1 MQVMIRLFSALVL
14 MFLGVNL
21 AFAQTGELSGK
32 ITDEK
37 GEGVPFANV
46 AVKKNGVLVT
56 GGATDFD
63 GFYTIKPL
71 DPGTY
76 DVEISALSYG
86 TVVVTGVT
94 INSDRIR
101 TLNQLVKPESLAIE
115 GVEIIAYKIPLIDKE
130 SNSTKTTISSE
141 EIKSL
146 PTRNIQ
152 SIASTSAGVFQED
165 EGSGISIK
173 GSREN
178 STEYY
183 IDGIRVRGSTNLP
196 ANAIEQL
203 TVITGGV
210 PARYGDA
217 TGGIINIVTKGPS
230 RQMNGGVELIT
241 SQFLDGF
248 GYNLANFN
256 LTGPLYIKNKGTD
269 SAQAKI
275 GFFVAGEFNYLK
287 DPDPSAVGVYVA
299 QDDVLR
305 DLQQNPIVRSP
316 VGGSFISAT
325 QTVTMDQL
333 ENVKVKPNTARQ
345 NYSLSTKLDFKLTET
360 IGFTVGGTL
369 NYNRYNDWIA
379 RNTLFNSENNPLYKE
394 LSWRVFARYT
404 QRFGRAYSGETQ
416 AEASKSPFQNAYYS
430 IQFDYSKVYFTFED
444 ETHGFNAF
452 DYGHLGRYD
461 IYRQASFEGNTQA
474 TYIDENGVPRTLTGF
489 VQTGI
494 QDTLVTFTPS
504 GLNPTGSNFMTRYY
518 ELAGDDRSYYAD
530 LTRIQLNN
538 GLRNGDPFQ
547 NVHGV
552 WNNLGSRNTGRGTG
566 GGVANYGIAADNDQF
581 RLTFIGSV
589 DILRPGKSSRNKHA
603 LEFGFEFEQR
613 VDRRYLVAPT
623 NLWGLMRQNVNQHIV
638 DPDLSNLND
647 FSLLI
652 DGVEYDFDQNCRCF
666 PGAPAFSANDTILTR
681 QVNNGTQTNF
691 DRKLREKL
699 GLGAGNL
706 DLINIDTISPDF
718 FSLDMFSADEL
729 LNQGNQLVLYGG
741 YDYKGNKLKG
751 QPSFNDFFTE
761 KDDEG
766 NFTRNIGAFRPIYTA
781 FFIQDKFQFKDL
793 LFNVGLRIDRFDAN
807 QKVLAD
813 EFSLYKILTVD
824 EAVERFGYVVPNN
837 IGGDFKVYVDDFS
850 RANPNVQGFR
860 NGNVWY
866 TANGVE
872 VADPRILGGGTASGR
887 PVPLL
892 ANPNDDIKSANFDP
906 NTSFEDYT
914 PQITIMPRLAFSF
927 NLTDEAS
934 FFAHYDILTQRPQGR
949 NLATPADYYFFNE
962 NITGVFSNPNLKPEK
977 TIDYQIGFRQLV
989 TQNSA
994 ITFSAFYREMRDM
1007 VQIVQVRFAHPLD
1020 YTTFGNVD
1028 FGTVKGFSLD
1038 YDMRKTRTSNLSL
1051 RLNYTLQFADGTG
1064 SSDLTQLNLVNS
1076 GQPNLRTIAPLNFDA
1091 RHLINVTADY
1101 RYGSGSN
1108 YNGPVSKKGKQIL
1121 SDFGINLIGRTRSG
1135 TPYTQQQN
1143 PTAEG
1148 KTSVPQRPIPK
1159 GSING
1164 ARLPWSFRLD
1174 LRIDKGFNVTPTN
1187 KETGKAG
1194 REMYFNVYLWIQN
1207 VLDTRNIINVYS
1219 YTGNAN
1225 DDGYLQSGVG
1235 QQDVNNQLNP
1245 DSYVDLYNAWI
1256 DNPNNYSLPRT
1267 IRLGVRFDF

>member
-1 MQVMIRLFSALVL
+1 MQVMIRLFSAVVL

-32 ITDEK
+32 VTDENK
-37 GEGVPFANV
+37 EGVPFANV

-63 GFYTIKPL
+63 GFYSIKPL

-76 DVEISALSYG
+76 DVEFSALGYG
-86 TVVVTGVT
+86 TVVITGVKVNT
-94 INSDRIR
+94 DRI
-101 TLNQLVKPESLAIE
+101 TTVNQLVKPESQVIA
-115 GVEIIAYKIPLIDKE
+115 GVEIVAYKIPLIDKE
-130 SNSTKTTISSE
+130 SNSTKTTISAE

-165 EGSGISIK
+165 EGSEISIK
-173 GSREN
+173 GSRSS

-230 RQMNGGVELIT
+230 RQLNGGVEFIT

-256 LTGPLYIKNKGTD
+256 LTGPIFIKDKGTD

-275 GFFVAGEFNYLK
+275 GFFIAGEFGYQK
-287 DPDPSAVGVYVA
+287 DPDPSAVGVWQVK
-299 QDDVLR
+299 DDKLT
-305 DLQQNPIVRSP
+305 DLQNNPIVRSP
-316 VGGSFISAT
+316 VGDAFISST
-325 QTVTMDQL
+325 QTVTFEDL
-333 ENVKVKPNTARQ
+333 EKSKVKPNTARY
-345 NYSLSTKLDFKLTET
+345 NYSLSSKLDFKITDK
-360 IGFTVGGTL
+360 IGITVGGSI
-369 NYNRYNDWIA
+369 NYSRYNDYIA
-379 RNTLFNSENNPLYKE
+379 RYSLFNFENNPLNKE

-404 QRFGRAYSGETQ
+404 QRFGKAYTDPGE
-416 AEASKSPFQNAYYS
+416 ANKSPFQNAYYS
-430 IQFDYSKVYFTFED
+430 LQFDYSKVYNTVED
-444 ETHGFNAF
+444 ESHGFKPF
-452 DYGHLGRYD
+452 DYGYLGRYD
-461 IYRQASFEGNTQA
+461 IARAPSYETFNGVPGTGQI
-474 TYIDENGVPRTLTGF
+474 TYIDANGNEKTLSGT
-489 VQTGI
+489 VQTGFS
-494 QDTLVTFTPS
+494 DTLVTFTPS
-504 GLNPTGSNFMTRYY
+504 NLNPTTANFMTRYY
-518 ELAGDDRSYYAD
+518 ELAGNDVDNYYRS
-530 LTRIQLNN
+530 LSTIQNNN
-538 GLRNGDPFQ
+538 GLRNGDRSQ
-547 NVHGV
+547 TVHGV
-552 WNNLGSRNTGRGTG
+552 WYNVGRQYNG
-566 GGVANYGIAADNDQF
+566 YGITDDNDQF

-589 DILRPGKSSRNKHA
+589 DILRPGASSRNKHA

-613 VDRRYLVAPT
+613 IDRSYQITPIG
-623 NLWGLMRQNVNQHIV
+623 LWELARLQANQHIV
-638 DPDLSNLND
+638 DPDLTNLND

-652 DGVEYDFDQNCRCF
+652 DGVEYEFDQDCRCF
-666 PGAPAFSANDTILTR
+666 PNAPAFSVYDTILTN
-681 QVNNGTQTNF
+681 QVNNGTQSYF

-699 GLGAGNL
+699 GLSADNL
-706 DLINIDTISPDF
+706 DFINIDTISPDF

-729 LNQGNQLVLYGG
+729 LNQGNPYVFYNG
-741 YDYKGNKLKG
+741 YDYTGKKLTG

-761 KDDEG
+761 KDSEG
-766 NFTRNIGAFRPIYTA
+766 NYTRNVGAFRPIYTA

-807 QKVLAD
+807 NRVLAD

-824 EAVERFGYVVPNN
+824 EAVERYGYAVPNSV
-837 IGGDFKVYVDDFS
+837 GGDYKVYVDNFDKTT
-850 RANPNVQGFR
+850 PTVTGFR
-860 NGNVWY
+860 NGNTWY
-866 TANGVE
+866 TADGVE
-872 VADPRILGGGTASGR
+872 VADPRVIGSSSATSR
-887 PVPLL
+887 PTPLL
-892 ANPNDDIKSANFDP
+892 DNTLVNNIKSESFDP
-906 NTSFEDYT
+906 NNSFSDYK
-914 PQITIMPRLAFSF
+914 PQITVMPRLAFSF

-934 FFAHYDILTQRPQGR
+934 FFAHYDILAQRPQGR
-949 NLATPADYYFFNE
+949 IVATPSDYYYFNE
-962 NITGVFSNPNLKPEK
+962 KISSVFNNPNLKPEK

-1007 VQIVQVRFAHPLD
+1007 VQIVQVRYAYPRD

-1038 YDMRKTRTSNLSL
+1038 FDMRKTRTSNLSL
-1051 RLNYTLQFADGTG
+1051 RINYTLQFADGTG
-1064 SSDLTQLNLVNS
+1064 SNDVTQLNLVGS
-1076 GQPNLRTIAPLNFDA
+1076 GQPNLRTISPLSYDA
-1091 RHLINVTADY
+1091 RHMINVTADY
-1101 RYGSGSN
+1101 RFGEGDS
-1108 YNGPVSKKGKQIL
+1108 YNGPMIKGKQFL
-1121 SDFGINLIGRTRSG
+1121 SNFGINLIGRTRSG

-1148 KTSVPQRPIPK
+1148 KESVPQRPIPK

-1164 ARLPWSFRLD
+1164 ARLPWTFRLD
-1174 LRIDKGFNVTPTN
+1174 LRIDKGFNITPKN

-1194 REMYFNVYLWIQN
+1194 RPLYLNVYLWVQN
-1207 VLDTRNIINVYS
+1207 LLDTRNIVKVYS
-1219 YTGNAN
+1219 YTGNVN
-1225 DDGYLQSGVG
+1225 DDGYLNSSIG
-1235 QQDVNNQLNP
+1235 QQDVGNQINP

-1267 IRLGVRFDF
+1267 IRLGLRFDF

>member
-32 ITDEK
+32 VTDEK

-63 GFYTIKPL
+63 GYFSIKPL

-76 DVEISALSYG
+76 DVEFSALSYG
-86 TVVVTGVT
+86 TVIITGVK
-94 INSDRIR
+94 INTDRIT
-101 TLNQLVKPESLAIE
+101 TLNQQVKPESTVIA
-115 GVEIIAYKIPLIDKE
+115 GVEIVAYKIPLIDKE

-165 EGSGISIK
+165 EGSALSIK
-173 GSREN
+173 GSRDN
-178 STEYY
+178 ATEYY

-230 RQMNGGVELIT
+230 RQLNGGVELIT

-256 LTGPLYIKNKGTD
+256 LTGPIYIKNKGTD
-269 SAQAKI
+269 SAEAKI
-275 GFFVAGEFNYLK
+275 GFFIAGEYNRLQ
-287 DPDPSAVGVYVA
+287 DPDPSAVGVPIVR
-299 QDDVLR
+299 DEVLR
-305 DLQQNPIVRSP
+305 DLENNPLVRSP
-316 VGGSFISAT
+316 VGDAFISST
-325 QTVTMDQL
+325 QTVTAEDL
-333 ENVKVKPNTARQ
+333 ERVKVKPNTVRS
-345 NYSLSTKLDFKLTET
+345 NYSLSSKLDFKLSDN
-360 IGFTVGGTL
+360 IGLTVGGSV
-369 NYNRYNDWIA
+369 NYSRYNDWVA
-379 RNTLFNSENNPLYKE
+379 RYTMFNSENNPLYKE

-404 QRFGRAYSGETQ
+404 QRFGKAYVEGE
-416 AEASKSPFQNAYYS
+416 EGNKSPFQNAFYS
-430 IQFDYSKVYFTFED
+430 IQFDYSKEYNTYED
-444 ETHGFNAF
+444 ETHGFKPF
-452 DYGHLGRYD
+452 DYGYLGRYD
-461 IYRQASFEGNTQA
+461 IYSQPSFENTSIS
-474 TYIDENGVPRTLTGF
+474 YIDANGNVKTLTGF
-489 VQTGI
+489 VQTGTE
-494 QDTLVTFTPS
+494 DTLVTFTPS
-504 GLNPTGSNFMTRYY
+504 DLNRTTANFMTRYY
-518 ELAGDDRSYYAD
+518 ELAGDNRELYYTNFAQ
-530 LTRIQLNN
+530 IQANN
-538 GLRNGDPFQ
+538 GLRNGDRSQ
-547 NVHGV
+547 TVHGV
-552 WNNLGSRNTGRGTG
+552 WYNVGRQFNG
-566 GGVANYGIAADNDQF
+566 YGIQDDNDQF

-589 DILRPGKSSRNKHA
+589 DILRPGASSRNKHA

-613 VDRRYLVAPT
+613 VDRSYQVTPIGI
-623 NLWGLMRQNVNQHIV
+623 WELMRQNANQHIV
-638 DPDLSNLND
+638 APDLNNLSD

-652 DGVEYDFDQNCRCF
+652 DGVEYQFDQTCRCF
-666 PGAPAFSANDTILTR
+666 PGAPAFSVYDTILTN
-681 QVNNGTQTNF
+681 QINNGSQTYF

-699 GLGAGNL
+699 GLDANNTSF
-706 DLINIDTISPDF
+706 INIDTLSPDF

-729 LNQGNQLVLYGG
+729 LNQGNPYVFYNG
-741 YDYKGNKLKG
+741 YDYQGNKLNG

-761 KDDEG
+761 KDSEG
-766 NFTRNIGAFRPIYTA
+766 NYLRRVGAFRPIYTA
-781 FFIQDKFQFKDL
+781 FFVQDKFQFKDL
-793 LFNVGLRIDRFDAN
+793 LFNIGLRIDRFDAN

-824 EAVERFGYVVPNN
+824 EAVERFGYSVPNS
-837 IGGDFKVYVDDFS
+837 IGGDYKVYVDDFGKT
-850 RANPNVQGFR
+850 NPTVTGFR
-860 NGNVWY
+860 NGNTWY
-866 TANGVE
+866 TADGVE
-872 VADPRILGGGTASGR
+872 VADPRIIGASSSSAR
-887 PVPLL
+887 PTPLL
-892 ANPNDDIKSANFDP
+892 DANLVNNIKSENFDP
-906 NTSFEDYT
+906 NNSFTDYV
-914 PQITIMPRLAFSF
+914 PQITVMPRLAFSF

-949 NLATPADYYFFNE
+949 IIASPSDYYFFNE
-962 NITGVFSNPNLKPEK
+962 RITSVFNNPNLKPEK
-977 TIDYQIGFRQLV
+977 TIDYQIGFRQLI

-1007 VQIVQVRFAHPLD
+1007 VQIVQVRYAYPRD

-1028 FGTVKGFSLD
+1028 FGTVKGFSFD
-1038 YDMRKTRTSNLSL
+1038 FDMRKTKTSNLSL
-1051 RLNYTLQFADGTG
+1051 RLNYTLQFAEGTG
-1064 SSDLTQLNLVNS
+1064 SNDVTQLNLVGS
-1076 GQPNLRTIAPLNFDA
+1076 GQPNLRTIAPLNYDA
-1091 RHLINVTADY
+1091 RHLINLTADY
-1101 RYGSGSN
+1101 RYGEGAN
-1108 YNGPVSKKGKQIL
+1108 YNGPLVKGKQIL
-1121 SDFGINLIGRTRSG
+1121 SNFGINLIGRTRSG

-1148 KTSVPQRPIPK
+1148 KESVPQRPIPK

-1174 LRIDKGFNVTPTN
+1174 LRIDKGFNITP
-1187 KETGKAG
+1187 KGKDGEAG
-1194 REMYFNVYLWIQN
+1194 RPLYLNVYVWIQN
-1207 VLDTRNIINVYS
+1207 LLDTRNIVNVYS
-1219 YTGNAN
+1219 YTGNVN
-1225 DDGYLQSGVG
+1225 DDGYLNSTIG
-1235 QQDVNNQLNP
+1235 QQDVTNQLNP